1 MREEKIQAV
10 VFGSLSLSLKASFP
24 DKLKILHDQLSKI
37 ISNYKANTLA
47 IETLFYSKNVSTSI
61 KLSHARGVII
71 ITALNSGMNVVEYTP
86 MEIKNTITGS
96 GMASKDQV
104 MKMVVHLL
112 GIRRELSADT
122 SDALAIALCHAYRIS
137 SWKGYDR
144 GNKGKAQL

>member
-1 MREEKIQAV
+1 M
-10 VFGSLSLSLKASFP
+10 FGSLSLSLKAFFL
-24 DKLKILHDQLSKI
+24 DKLKLLHDQLSKI
-37 ISNYKANTLA
+37 ISVYQADTLA
-47 IETLFYSKNVSTSI
+47 IESLFYSKNVNTSI

-71 ITALNSGMNVVEYTP
+71 IAALNSGMNVVEYTP

-112 GIRRELSADT
+112 GIRKELSADT

-137 SWKGYDR
+137 SGKGYDR